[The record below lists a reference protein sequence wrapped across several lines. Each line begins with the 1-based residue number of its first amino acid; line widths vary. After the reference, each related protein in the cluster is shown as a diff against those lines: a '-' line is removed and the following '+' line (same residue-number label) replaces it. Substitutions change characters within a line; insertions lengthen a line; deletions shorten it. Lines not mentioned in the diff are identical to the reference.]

1 MAVASK
7 TRRRSKTEK
16 IPDAMQ
22 RAVAEFA
29 RVLQTDF
36 ASTFFNRRAK
46 RQVARLL
53 ESQLPPRPRRPGRP
67 GLPAVTAAIWMR
79 DELRRAHPEKPLKWI
94 WRQLYPRLI
103 TGYGAL
109 PRIERR
115 AEEERLRLQVR
126 WRLYAR
132 RRTPR
137 KPSRSETRGKGAE
150 FGAFRAGFCPKK
162 FR

>member
-1 MAVASK
+1 MAVARK
-7 TRRRSKTEK
+7 TRRRSKTE
-16 IPDAMQ
+16 IVPEAM
-22 RAVAEFA
+22 RLAVAEFA
-29 RVLQTDF
+29 RRLQTDF
-36 ASTFFNRRAK
+36 APVFFNRRAK

-67 GLPAVTAAIWMR
+67 GLPTVTAAIRLR
-79 DELRRAHPEKPLKWI
+79 DELRRAHPKEPIKWI

-103 TGYGAL
+103 PGYGKL

-115 AEEERLRLQVR
+115 AAEERLRLQVR

-137 KPSRSETRGKGAE
+137 KTLHLNSGEG
-150 FGAFRAGFCPKK
+150 FR
-162 FR
+162 